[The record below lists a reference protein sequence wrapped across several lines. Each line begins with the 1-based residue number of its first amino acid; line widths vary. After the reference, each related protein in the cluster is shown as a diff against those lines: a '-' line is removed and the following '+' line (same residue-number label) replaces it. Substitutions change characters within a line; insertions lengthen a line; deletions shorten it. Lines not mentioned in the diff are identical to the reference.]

1 MADITIS
8 EHFVR
13 AALSGA
19 EAKGFNTR
27 AMLEKANIHPDV
39 LTQKK
44 ARVTGKQYTKLMQVL
59 WTDMQDEFMGFAKV
73 RSKPGTFATMC
84 QILIHCSNLESVY
97 RKSCQFY
104 SLFEKPVNLELSI
117 EGDQGCLAIRSEEEF
132 DDPMHFLQESLLVIW
147 HRLSCW
153 LIGSHIILDKATFD
167 YPEPE
172 HASEYRHLFH
182 CPLHFSEKETAIYFN
197 TRYIQLPITRDE
209 IELKD
214 FLKTSPTDLLAKP
227 DDSASYTAKIRR
239 IIGRDFTEDMP
250 DFEAVSSNL
259 NVSPQTLRRRLKDE
273 NTSYQEIKD
282 NLRRDL
288 SIYHLCRREYTINEI
303 AILVGFTEPSTFHRA
318 FKKWTGLT
326 PGAYREGERL
336 ETESVN

>member
-19 EAKGFNTR
+19 NAKGFDTS
-27 AMLEKANIHPDV
+27 AMLQKANISPDV
-39 LTQKK
+39 LAEKK

-59 WTDMQDEFMGFAKV
+59 WSDMQDEYMGFTRY

-104 SLFEKPVNLELSI
+104 SLFEKPVSLELSI
-117 EGDQGCLAIRSEEEF
+117 NGDQGVLTVRSEEEF
-132 DDPMHFLQESLLVIW
+132 SDPMHFLQESLLVIW

-153 LIGSHIILDKATFD
+153 LIGSHIILDKATFR
-167 YPEPE
+167 YPPPE
-172 HASEYRHLFH
+172 HESEYRHLFY
-182 CPLHFSEKETAIYFN
+182 CPLHFSKSETAIYFN
-197 TRYIQLPITRDE
+197 ARYLQMPIIRDE

-227 DDSASYTAKIRR
+227 DDSSSYTAKIRKM
-239 IIGRDFTEDMP
+239 IGRNFSEDMP
-250 DFEAVSSNL
+250 DFEAVSSTL

-326 PGAYREGERL
+326 PGAYREGERM
-336 ETESVN
+336 ESEA